1 MKPGFKSTEFWMT
14 LIGVV
19 SGIIMSVA
27 PDNIYT
33 QGIGAVLAA
42 ALGSSYTL
50 GRSQIKGKESH
61 ARIVAD
67 AISKKKG

>member
-14 LIGVV
+14 LVGVV
-19 SGIIMSVA
+19 SGMLMSVS
-27 PDNIYT
+27 PDNVYT
-33 QGIGAVLAA
+33 QAIGGLLAA

-50 GRSQIKGKESH
+50 GRSQLKGKESH